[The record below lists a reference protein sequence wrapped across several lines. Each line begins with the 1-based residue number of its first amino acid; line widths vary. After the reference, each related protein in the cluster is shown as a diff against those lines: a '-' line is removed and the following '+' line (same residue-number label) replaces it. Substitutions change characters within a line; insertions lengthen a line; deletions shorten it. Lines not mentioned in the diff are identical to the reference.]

1 MMMKPVT
8 PYDFIAE
15 FHKGSFCAIADLYR
29 EHHVQLHQFADQLI
43 HHPQEA
49 QDIVVD
55 TFIKLMRRRMH
66 FDNAINIKAFLYITV
81 RNTCL
86 GYLGYQQQQTK
97 QAVPAAYT
105 AHEELDDTHF
115 EQASS
120 RAEAVQNLYQVIEE
134 MPSLTREVFKLLFVK
149 NLLNTE
155 VARQLG
161 ITAPEVLVQR
171 TRALHLLQQKL
182 VQQGNWSVPL
192 LIYFLAIECPEE
204 KTVEV

>member
-29 EHHVQLHQFADQLI
+29 EHHDQLYHFADQLI
-43 HHPQEA
+43 HHGQEA
-49 QDIVVD
+49 HDIVVD
-55 TFIKLMRRRMH
+55 TFIKLMRRRLH

-97 QAVPAAYT
+97 ESVPVVYT
-105 AHEELDDTHF
+105 PHIELDDSHF
-115 EQASS
+115 EKASL
-120 RAEAVQNLYQVIEE
+120 RAAAIHNLYQVIEE
-134 MPSLTREVFKLLFVK
+134 MPVLTREVFKLLFIK
-149 NLLNTE
+149 NQLNTE

-161 ITAPEVLVQR
+161 ITAPEVLVHR
-171 TRALHLLQQKL
+171 TRVLHLLQEKL

>member
-1 MMMKPVT
+1 MMKPVP

-15 FHKGSFCAIADLYR
+15 FHKGSFYAIADLYR
-29 EHHVQLHQFADQLI
+29 EHHDQLHQFANQLI
-43 HHPQEA
+43 HDQQES

-55 TFIKLMRRRMH
+55 TFIKLMRRRLQ

-86 GYLGYQQQQTK
+86 GFLGYQQQQPPS
-97 QAVPAAYT
+97 QAVRAVYAP
-105 AHEELDDTHF
+105 HEELPDSHF
-115 EQASS
+115 EQAET
-120 RAEAVQNLYQVIEE
+120 RAAAIYSLYQVIEHL
-134 MPSLTREVFKLLFVK
+134 PALTREVFKLLFIK
-149 NLLNTE
+149 NHLNTE

-161 ITAPEVLVQR
+161 ITAPEVLAQR
-171 TRALHLLQQKL
+171 TRALHFLQENL
-182 VQQGNWSVPL
+182 VQKGNWSVPL